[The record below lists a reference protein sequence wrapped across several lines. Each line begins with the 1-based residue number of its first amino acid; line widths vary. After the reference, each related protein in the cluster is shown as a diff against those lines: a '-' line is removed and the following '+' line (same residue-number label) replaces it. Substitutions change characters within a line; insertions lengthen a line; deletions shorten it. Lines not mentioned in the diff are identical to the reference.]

1 MKILVLVIA
10 SDQKQQYIDMQAI
23 WRSLATKHATLSSVF
38 DVWLVKSMS
47 AEQWIWDDD
56 NGSSSAYGSSN
67 GSSSANGS
75 ASAYASVGDGSAIAY
90 ALDEDSHTFF
100 VKQDET
106 YIPGILN
113 KTIIALD
120 YFLNIYEYTHVWR
133 TNLSSILDFDGLRL
147 FLSSDVGRRCSYAGF
162 CGDGFASGAGFLMI
176 REAALYLVQNKSLVL
191 SWDIIDDVAIGRLLC
206 PIFGLT
212 HIDRLWVKSVDD
224 PILDC
229 LLDGIFH
236 FRCESHNHINTTTL
250 MKKVCDV
257 IDSVSQ

>member
-10 SDQKQQYIDMQAI
+10 SDQTQQYIDMQAI
-23 WRSLATKHATLSSVF
+23 WRSRATNPALSLSSDF

-47 AEQWIWDDD
+47 VEQWIWDDD
-56 NGSSSAYGSSN
+56 NGSSSN
-67 GSSSANGS
+67 GSSSAYAYS
-75 ASAYASVGDGSAIAY
+75 AYAYSAYASVGDVTASAY

-113 KTIIALD
+113 KTIVALN
-120 YFLNIYEYTHVWR
+120 YFLSRHEYTHVWR
-133 TNLSSILDFDGLRL
+133 TNLSSVLDFDGLRL

-176 REAALYLVQNKSLVL
+176 REAALYLVKNRDLVL

-257 IDSVSQ
+257 IDSVS